1 MPELQGLLKNNDR
14 ARSSVK
20 VVSVLMHVSIVLE
33 QANQRVAVNICSL
46 VTVVIVLIP

>member
-20 VVSVLMHVSIVLE
+20 VLSVLMHLFVVLK
-33 QANQRVAVNICSL
+33 QANQRVAVKICPL
-46 VTVVIVLIP
+46 VTVVIVFIP